1 MSWVSDVAA
10 ARARREP
17 AVLVT
22 VTASRGHV
30 PRDAG
35 AKMLVTATRES
46 GSVGGGNL
54 EQSAIEKARELIAS
68 GESAPMALEFAL
80 NEHAPVEHGT
90 QCCGGEVTLLLEPI
104 LPVPAIAIFGAGHVG
119 LELSRILVRHDLDLH
134 LIDSRAGEL
143 AADRSTCLEDPVG
156 TLTVHH
162 APVPELVLGQ
172 IPRGTHVLIMTH
184 DHAED
189 MALCDAALRCGHLGS
204 VGLIGSRSKWRR
216 FEKRLLAEGHSPQAV
231 AAISCPI
238 GLPSISGKEPAVIA
252 LSVAAQLASQFAVVP
267 A

>member
-1 MSWVSDVAA
+1 MSWVSEVAA

-22 VTASRGHV
+22 VTAARGHV

-35 AKMLVTATRES
+35 AKMLVTMTTES

-54 EQSAIEKARELIAS
+54 EASAIEKARELIGL
-68 GESAPMALEFAL
+68 GESVPVTMEFAL

-104 LPVPAIAIFGAGHVG
+104 LPVPAIAIFGVGHVG
-119 LELSRILVRHDLDLH
+119 LELARILVRQDVDLH
-134 LIDSRAGEL
+134 LIDSRASEL
-143 AADRSTCLEDPVG
+143 NADRLACLTDPVG
-156 TLTVHH
+156 TVTTHH

-172 IPRGTHVLIMTH
+172 VPRGTHVLIMTH
-184 DHAED
+184 DHSED
-189 MALCDAALRCGHLGS
+189 LALCDAALRCGHLDS
-204 VGLIGSRSKWRR
+204 IGLIGSRSKWRR
-216 FEKRLLAEGHSPQAV
+216 FEKRLLAEGHSPEAIG
-231 AAISCPI
+231 AISCPI
-238 GLPSISGKEPAVIA
+238 GLPSITGKEPAVIA
-252 LSVAAQLASQFAVVP
+252 LSVAAQLASQFAMVT

>member
-30 PRDAG
+30 PREAG

-80 NEHAPVEHGT
+80 NEHAPVEHGA

-104 LPVPAIAIFGAGHVG
+104 PPVPAIAIFGAGHVG

-134 LIDSRAGEL
+134 LVDSRAGEL
-143 AADRSTCLEDPVG
+143 AADRLTCLEDPVG

-231 AAISCPI
+231 ASISCPI
-238 GLPSISGKEPAVIA
+238 GLASITGKEPAVIA